1 MTTFNKVLHNDYLGL
16 IVRLTVG
23 ILFIYASYDKIL
35 APAQFARIVYNF
47 HLLPGELVNIAAIV
61 MPWVEFMC
69 GLALILGIYKKGGVV
84 ILNALMIVFM
94 VAITVNIFR
103 GVDLEC
109 GCFTV
114 SSKAKSNALSLL
126 LRDFGYLAMTLY
138 LFFNRSQRFELLKS
152 K

>member
-1 MTTFNKVLHNDYLGL
+1 MMTFKKFLHNDYLGL
-16 IVRLTVG
+16 IVRLAVG
-23 ILFIYASYDKIL
+23 IMFIYASYDKIL
-35 APAQFARIVYNF
+35 APAQFARIVYNY
-47 HLLPGELVNIAAIV
+47 HLLPGELINLAAIV

-69 GLALILGIYKKGGVV
+69 GLTLILGIYKQGSIV
-84 ILNALMIVFM
+84 ILNAMMLIFM

-114 SSKAKSNALSLL
+114 SSKAKSNALFLL
-126 LRDFGYLAMTLY
+126 LEDFGFLALTLY
-138 LFFNRSQRFELLKS
+138 LFFNRSQRFDLLKT